1 MTLETTAPRFYALAL
16 LGLLA
21 ALSLPGVAVAQ
32 PTFTEGAGAGPA
44 DTDDIDLNIT
54 AGGTLTY
61 GNARNIGLNL
71 AGNFTIHEGM
81 ELFVAE
87 ASYVYGIAQTPA
99 TCADVRTNAALF
111 PAATL
116 DYCNA
121 PAMMDAA
128 ARAPGFNDWRE
139 NSSNFNWRLRFD
151 HFLDADN
158 ALFVANRGRMDYFA
172 GLDLRLGVQLG
183 YNRMLFREENHTL
196 AMDVGIDA
204 TVDIYSES
212 VRAQNRALV
221 AAGTSLPNLAGT
233 DARFIPALRVQLAY
247 VNHVNAVFT
256 YNTTFEALWDI
267 PNPDHFRFEWVNHLR
282 SSIDT
287 WLQVSLDVT
296 FRLDSLP
303 PGQAA
308 SWQEVTARQTTTMFD
323 MLTTLNLVGNFD
335 LDGEPP
341 TVEELQEA
349 AAACPEV
356 TCPDCPVCADCA
368 EPAPAEPP
376 ATEAPADETAA
387 APEAPPA

>member
-1 MTLETTAPRFYALAL
+1 MTLETIARRLSALAI
-16 LGLLA
+16 LGVLA
-21 ALSLPGVAVAQ
+21 ALAPAAALAQ
-32 PTFTEGAGAGPA
+32 PTFSEAAGAGPA
-44 DTDDIDLNIT
+44 DTDDIDLNVT

-71 AGNFTIHEGM
+71 AGNLTIHEGM

-87 ASYVYGIAQTPA
+87 VSYVYGIAQTPA
-99 TCADVRTNAALF
+99 TCADVNANPALF

-116 DYCNA
+116 DYCNGG
-121 PAMMDAA
+121 AMAMDPT

-151 HFLDADN
+151 HFFDADN
-158 ALFVANRGRMDYFA
+158 AIFVANRGRMDYFA
-172 GLDLRLGVQLG
+172 GLDLRLGIQLG

-196 AMDVGIDA
+196 AMDVGVDA

-221 AAGTSLPNLAGT
+221 AAGTALPNLAGT
-233 DARFIPALRVQLAY
+233 DARMIPALRVQLAY
-247 VNHVNAVFT
+247 VNHVNDVFT
-256 YNTTFEALWDI
+256 YDTTFEALWDI

-287 WLQVSLDVT
+287 WLQVSLDLT

-323 MLTTLNLVGNFD
+323 MLATLNLVGNFD

-341 TVEELQEA
+341 TVEEAEEE

-356 TCPDCPVCADCA
+356 TPCPDCPVCADCA

-387 APEAPPA
+387 EAPPA